1 MRIDKNKSV
10 LDEIYIDA
18 YGIKDEKIDI

>member
-18 YGIKDEKIDI
+18 YGIKGEKIDI

>member
-10 LDEIYIDA
+10 LDEIYIGA